1 MRRVRFSL
9 ALAAGLALACPA
21 FGQATQPFTTETL
34 LRQEALGAVRISPNS
49 RWIAYE
55 QGGPYE
61 AASTFRFGAATERLV
76 STVVIT
82 DAAGDVVRRVG
93 RADGAAGFSLG
104 PFSPDSRRLVVYRLT
119 ADRWT
124 LGVLSLETGDMVW
137 TDHTPEDSQFGR
149 TLAWRTD
156 HELVFIDRADD
167 SLPVL
172 FRVAHQAQDRTTA
185 LWAATASGDTA
196 GVTYIPSG
204 RARDS
209 RAQPPAL
216 ELTALDVRSGQ
227 ARRLVAGAFYDV
239 LLSPD
244 GRSAAVLEERED
256 IQPRPDVPLRVGE
269 AMRRRALRLVDLE
282 TGREVVPDRP
292 LDLSPYFLAWSPD
305 GQALLAFARAPG
317 EAAFEQSGRYV
328 VVSADGAVTAIER
341 TAYRPKLELSRWD
354 EPVALGGWWGSTP
367 ILRVSGQDDVPRWRS
382 VDGAVDM
389 AAQPGDRLV
398 HWDGALRLQRGNS
411 LLSLDGGAVIEG
423 GLEDAG
429 DAGDAG
435 SRVAWTPPP
444 TVRRV
449 LRQNDCF
456 ARAPGLAAC
465 FRPFSADERVVA
477 VAPSAAFVVARQDS
491 AAGPSSLRLHRADA
505 SRTLTT
511 VNAGRADL
519 AWGEILEIPH
529 AGPNGEALKSWLLL
543 PPGLPSDRRARLV
556 VDVYVGRTAS
566 RSPAI
571 LGRGSRQLQNNP
583 AVLAGAGYAV
593 LLASVP
599 NPPVGRY
606 DGAALAARLLNIVD
620 AAGRTGRVEADHVAL
635 IGHSYGAFNVLSAAS
650 HSDRFSAVIAS
661 NGFADLSTGFSLP
674 PFYRTAPQEGVPI
687 ATLAGWSETGQ
698 GAIGRFPAEAD
709 AYVALSPLYAA
720 EALTAPTL
728 LIETDLDRPRFGSLF
743 GVLYRL
749 NREAALLTYYGEG
762 HTLASPANLR
772 DLHARILD
780 WLSRYLGPAATDP
793 VLPMPRPGLQD
804 GRQEGL
810 V

>member
-21 FGQATQPFTTETL
+21 FGQTLQPFTIDTL
-34 LRQEALGAVRISPNS
+34 LQQEALGAVRISPDS
-49 RWIAYE
+49 QWIAYE
-55 QGGPYE
+55 QGAAYDT
-61 AASTFRFGAATERLV
+61 ASTFRFGAATERLL

-82 DAAGDVVRRVG
+82 DPVGDVIRRVG
-93 RADGAAGFSLG
+93 QADGVAGFSLG
-104 PFSPDSRRLVVYRLT
+104 PFSPDSRRLVIYRLT

-124 LGVLSLETGDMVW
+124 LGILSLETGDVVW
-137 TDHTPEDSQFGR
+137 TDHTPEESQFGR
-149 TLAWRTD
+149 TLAWRTNE
-156 HELVFIDRADD
+156 ELVFIDRGDD

-185 LWAATASGDTA
+185 LWAATALGDTA

-204 RARDS
+204 EARDS

-216 ELTALDVRSGQ
+216 RFTALDVRTGQ
-227 ARRLVAGAFYDV
+227 ARVLAAGAFYDV

-256 IQPRPDVPLRVGE
+256 IQPSPDVSLRVGE

-282 TGREVVPDRP
+282 TEREIVPDRP
-292 LDLSPYFLAWSPD
+292 LDLSPYFLAWSSD
-305 GQALLAFARAPG
+305 SQALLAFARTPG
-317 EAAFEQSGRYV
+317 EGAFEQTGGYV
-328 VVSADGAVTAIER
+328 VVSADGAVTAIDR
-341 TAYRPKLELSRWD
+341 TDYRPRLELSRWD
-354 EPVALGGWWGSTP
+354 EAVALGGWRGSTP
-367 ILRVSGQDDVPRWRS
+367 VLRVSGQDGAAYWRS
-382 VDGAVDM
+382 LDGAVDM
-389 AAQPGDRLV
+389 AARPGDRLV
-398 HWDGALRLQRGNS
+398 DWAGELRVLRGSRLLALDDR
-411 LLSLDGGAVIEG
+411 APIEG

-435 SRVAWTPPP
+435 SRSAWTPSP
-444 TVRRV
+444 TVSRV
-449 LRQNDCF
+449 LRQGDCF
-456 ARAPGLAAC
+456 ARALDSQPRC
-465 FRPFSADERVVA
+465 VRPLSSDESVVA

-491 AAGPSSLRLHRADA
+491 ATGLSSLRLHHPEA

-511 VNAGRADL
+511 VNTERADL
-519 AWGEILEIPH
+519 DWGEVLEIPH

-543 PPGLPSDRRARLV
+543 PAGLPADRRANLV
-556 VDVYVGRTAS
+556 VDVYVGRTAG

-593 LLASVP
+593 LLTSVP
-599 NPPVGRY
+599 NPPDGRY
-606 DGAALAARLLNIVD
+606 DGAALAERLLEIID
-620 AAGRTGRVEADHVAL
+620 AAGRTGRVDAERVAL

-650 HSDRFSAVIAS
+650 HSPRFGAVIAS

-698 GAIGRFPAEAD
+698 GAIGRFPAQAD

-720 EALTAPTL
+720 ETLTAPTL

-749 NREAALLTYYGEG
+749 DREAALLTYYGEG
-762 HTLASPANLR
+762 HTLASPGNLR
-772 DLHARILD
+772 DLHARIVD
-780 WLSRYLGPAATDP
+780 WLDRYLGPAATYPALP
-793 VLPMPRPGLQD
+793 VPRPDLQD
-804 GRQEGL
+804 GG
-810 V
+810 